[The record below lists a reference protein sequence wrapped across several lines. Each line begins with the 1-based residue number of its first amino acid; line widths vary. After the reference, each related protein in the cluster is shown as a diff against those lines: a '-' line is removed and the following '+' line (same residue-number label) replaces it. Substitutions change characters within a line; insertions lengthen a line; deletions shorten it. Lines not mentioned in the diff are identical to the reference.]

1 MISVNDY
8 AKVYVVTVE
17 GEVER
22 QEHCTEQLSKHNID
36 FEFSITRKP
45 KRPLRGLSLGATGCH
60 NGHKQAIM
68 KGSLSR
74 AENVLILEDDVVLCE
89 DFNERFDSFIN
100 EVGDRKFNVLSLGYD
115 IQNSKTEH
123 KVLSD
128 TLLKLNHCWAGQSY
142 IIPKYRIQYLISLYN
157 KRQLIPDWYL
167 SKYLISGYG
176 IYAPYPAMTKQALFD
191 SLLLGVSPLTG
202 YNRDGA
208 STWLN
213 ILTPYSDLL

>member
-45 KRPLRGLSLGATGCH
+45 KRALRGLSLGATGCH

-128 TLLKLNHCWAGQSY
+128 TLLKLN
-142 IIPKYRIQYLISLYN
+142 
-157 KRQLIPDWYL
+157 
-167 SKYLISGYG
+167 
-176 IYAPYPAMTKQALFD
+176 
-191 SLLLGVSPLTG
+191 
-202 YNRDGA
+202 NR
-208 STWLN
+208 S
-213 ILTPYSDLL
+213 